1 MIRYKRFFKER
12 RNFNWPPFAE
22 MEGSLRRPLPAGLA
36 HSFLPIFLLEKVQD
50 QFWAKTF
57 RNEIMDAFTF
67 ITLQKGLMGF

>member
-1 MIRYKRFFKER
+1 
-12 RNFNWPPFAE
+12 